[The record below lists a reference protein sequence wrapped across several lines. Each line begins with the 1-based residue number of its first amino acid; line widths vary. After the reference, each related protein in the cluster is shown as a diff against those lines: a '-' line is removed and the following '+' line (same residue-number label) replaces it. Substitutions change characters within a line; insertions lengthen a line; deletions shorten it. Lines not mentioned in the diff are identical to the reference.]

1 MRGEVN
7 VPNEAAQFRHIPV
20 TEVAGVGASDS
31 DRSRALC
38 VRTDMNTCIAA
49 DVVAAP
55 VGAPELQWELQKMNA
70 PEGPYPELYAES
82 EWFGPVAVALVRE
95 GRVLWRGVLSPRM
108 KDAVRVGAEDVG
120 RGGVGPALP
129 PLVGAEGGGVGLG

>member
-1 MRGEVN
+1 
-7 VPNEAAQFRHIPV
+7 
-20 TEVAGVGASDS
+20 
-31 DRSRALC
+31 
-38 VRTDMNTCIAA
+38 MNTCIAA

-95 GRVLWRGVLSPRM
+95 GRMLWRRVLSPRM
-108 KDAVRVGAEDVG
+108 KNAFRVRAEDVG
-120 RGGVGPALP
+120 RAGIWPPLPPIVIAREVVIVLDGSGVLVLRRSDGGVL
-129 PLVGAEGGGVGLG
+129 LDK